1 MTDRFT
7 YIAKV
12 LWKNEDGQIEKT
24 CLAVY
29 AKSYGDAAAQIEQ
42 IFGPLL
48 DSMEIVFLN
57 RDYCEISEE
66 DFNERKERQIYG

>member
-12 LWKNEDGQIEKT
+12 LWKNEDRLVEAT

-29 AKSYGDAAAQIEQ
+29 AKSYGDAAAQIETM
-42 IFGPLL
+42 FGPLL
-48 DSMEIVFLN
+48 DSMELVFLN
-57 RDYCEISEE
+57 CDYCEISEA
-66 DFNERKERQIYG
+66 DFNEKKERQFYG